1 MEYYEVEDNL
11 EMENRWYLNRL
22 HDSRGVR
29 LDDRDFTYGH
39 SIKLDPPMRLG
50 LWNKDATVNVGLP
63 LKLSIYREKTA
74 GPLDFT
80 FTNSDMPVV
89 TSRVAEILA
98 TVAATD
104 IQRIPVQVEGREEP
118 YEIINVTSL
127 IDCIDAHRSEIQWF
141 EAGNDIRPDLAG
153 EPEWVQKLVI
163 DPGRVG
169 GHHILRPK
177 GWDLALIVSEP
188 IKNAL
193 EKAKVSGIR
202 FTKVTL
208 NG

>member
-1 MEYYEVEDNL
+1 MEYYEVKDNL

-39 SIKLDPPMRLG
+39 SIKLDPPMRLSV
-50 LWNKDATVNVGLP
+50 WNEDATVNVGLP

-98 TVAATD
+98 AIAATD

-118 YEIINVTSL
+118 YEIINVVS
-127 IDCIDAHRSEIQWF
+127 CIACVDRDRSDADWWT
-141 EAGNDIRPDLAG
+141 EADGRPEKIGRA
-153 EPEWVQKLVI
+153 KLVERLAV
-163 DPGRVG
+163 DPTKTG
-169 GHHILRPK
+169 GAHLLRPK
-177 GWDLALIVSEP
+177 EWDLTIVASEP
-188 IKNAL
+188 VKQAL